1 MKLLMTGATGLI
13 GKQLVHDLHAK
24 GYDVNYLTTSKSK
37 IENTDN
43 YNGFYWNPAK
53 GEIDTACFEGVSA
66 IINLAGSSIAQRWT
80 LANKKLILESRV
92 DSLNTLRKGLENY
105 GSAGVNALVSA
116 SAIGIYPSSFSNF
129 YDETCEKVDQSFLGE
144 VVQAW
149 ESATEQFEEMGIKVA
164 KIRIGLVLS
173 INGGALP
180 QMAQPIKNYIG
191 APLGSGQQWQSWVHI
206 EDVSRIFQ
214 LALEQQLNGIYN
226 AVAPNPVV
234 NTKLTKSIAEVLKRP
249 ILLPNVP
256 SFMLKLIFGKMAYV
270 LLASQRVSS
279 KKVEN
284 EGFSFNYSNLN
295 HALESFYKPKQ
306 EKETIEAF
314 AEEKY
319 I

>member
-13 GKQLVHDLHAK
+13 GKQLVRDLHAK
-24 GYDVNYLTTSKSK
+24 GYDINYLTTRKSK

-43 YNGFYWNPAK
+43 YSGFYWNPAL
-53 GEIDTACFEGVSA
+53 GEIDTACFEGVST

-80 LANKKLILESRV
+80 TANKKLILESRV
-92 DSLNTLRKGLENY
+92 DSLNTLKNGLENY
-105 GSAGVNALVSA
+105 GSAGVNSLISA

-129 YDETCEKVDQSFLGE
+129 YDETCQQVDESFLGE

-173 INGGALP
+173 DVGGALP

-191 APLGSGQQWQSWVHI
+191 APLGTGEQWQSWIHI
-206 EDVSRIFQ
+206 DDVSRIFQ
-214 LALEQQLNGIYN
+214 SVLEQQLNGVYN

-234 NTKLTKSIAEVLKRP
+234 NTKLTKSIAEVLNRS
-249 ILLPNVP
+249 ILLPKVP

-270 LLASQRVSS
+270 LLASQRVSG
-279 KKVEN
+279 KKIEN
-284 EGFSFNYSNLN
+284 EGFGFKYSNLN
-295 HALESFYKPKQ
+295 HALESFYKSKE
-306 EKETIEAF
+306 EKGTIEAF